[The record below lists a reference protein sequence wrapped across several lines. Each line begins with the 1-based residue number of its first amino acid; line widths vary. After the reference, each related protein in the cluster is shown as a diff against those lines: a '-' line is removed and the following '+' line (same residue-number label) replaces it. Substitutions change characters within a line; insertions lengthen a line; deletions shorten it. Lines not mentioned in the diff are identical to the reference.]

1 MHWYTLIPPVSE
13 IPQEVPLE
21 ILLDRVTIYRR
32 VAELG
37 VQISEELASHDLCV
51 MPVMNV
57 GMFFPPISRG
67 KFTFLSSSS
76 RSRLPAT
83 VTTPPVKAEYKGHVW
98 TCDFICDGTTRGG
111 ALRMLTILD
120 DYTRECHVLRADRAV
135 KSGDVLEWMS
145 RAIQQHGV
153 PAFLRSDNGS

>member
-57 GMFFPPISRG
+57 GMFFSAALEREIHLPLIIKPI
-67 KFTFLSSSS
+67 KASSYGDN
-76 RSRLPAT
+76 
-83 VTTPPVKAEYKGHVW
+83 TTSEGRVQGP
-98 TCDFICDGTTRGG
+98 C
-111 ALRMLTILD
+111 LD
-120 DYTRECHVLRADRAV
+120 L
-135 KSGDVLEWMS
+135 
-145 RAIQQHGV
+145 
-153 PAFLRSDNGS
+153 